1 MFYSKIRLLNF
12 LLTLFLFYQDI
23 LSLPLVDIKDIDV
36 QPLSHQTPE
45 PTKDPAFV
53 HHQQQLSHPQ
63 HLQQQ
68 QQEQQQGG
76 GRYRSLSTSAVSP
89 GANMTAAAT
98 GSLAHKSIS
107 KESQFTRFS
116 YRQNV
121 FFDYKKLHTHL
132 SKRFLKFFI
141 S

>member
-1 MFYSKIRLLNF
+1 M
-12 LLTLFLFYQDI
+12 
-23 LSLPLVDIKDIDV
+23 DIKDIDV

-68 QQEQQQGG
+68 QQEQQQGS

-121 FFDYKKLHTHL
+121 FLTIKNYTRTYPKGF
-132 SKRFLKFFI
+132 
-141 S
+141 